1 MQRMSRTM
9 KMITA
14 RTMPTMAPAGRQ
26 SSSSLIGV
34 TVAITIGDESVKE

>member
-14 RTMPTMAPAGRQ
+14 RIMPTMAPAGRQ
-26 SSSSLIGV
+26 SSSSLVVV
-34 TVAITIGDESVKE
+34 TVAIKLAGESV